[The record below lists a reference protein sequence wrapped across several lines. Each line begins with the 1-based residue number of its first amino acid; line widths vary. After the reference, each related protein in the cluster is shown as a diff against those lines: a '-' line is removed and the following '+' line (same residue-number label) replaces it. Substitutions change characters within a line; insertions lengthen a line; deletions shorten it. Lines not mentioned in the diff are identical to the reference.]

1 MRVKRDARAE
11 EVVNRLVH
19 LLNVQ
24 HVRADSIRV
33 VRSNSDSRAYAR
45 IWGVNK
51 VLQVAL
57 GTGPVYV
64 IELIDPKFSRLDC
77 YQKVLTIVHE
87 LAHIP
92 RTFSGYIRPHNVY
105 FKRDLRKFKS
115 SLRKL
120 SQHELKELCSML
132 E

>member
-1 MRVKRDARAE
+1 MKVKRDTRAE
-11 EVVNRLVH
+11 EVVNKLVH
-19 LLNVQ
+19 LLDIQ
-24 HVRADSIRV
+24 HIRPGSIRV

-51 VLQVAL
+51 VLQTAL

-64 IELIDPKFSRLDC
+64 IELIEPKFGRLDC
-77 YQKVLTIVHE
+77 HQKVLTIVHE

-92 RTFSGYIRPHNVY
+92 RTFSGYIRPHNEY
-105 FKRDLRKFKS
+105 FKRDLRKFKKN
-115 SLRKL
+115 LRKL
-120 SQHELKELCSML
+120 SQRELKELCGML